1 MAKRDSF
8 CGLFFS
14 KARFFG
20 FLLNSNRKALAISIS
35 DNLLS
40 LAAHRETVYDSSN
53 AKVGLIE
60 DVLVGQDGKVVAYIL
75 NVGKWYGGLGKY
87 IAVPFQAM
95 EIKKKDDSTWAV
107 LFMTQIWLVEIECD
121 LINCDVAS
129 SSDCSAARRWRGR
142 SRRVRS
148 SRARAA
154 HRRLGTWLANRRT
167 ATSEPYWF
175 AIQSPGRRRQA
186 V

>member
-1 MAKRDSF
+1 MD
-8 CGLFFS
+8 LFFS

-107 LFMTQIWLVEIECD
+107 LLMTKDAVQ
-121 LINCDVAS
+121 
-129 SSDCSAARRWRGR
+129 SAPQQQFDQNQRKW
-142 SRRVRS
+142 V
-148 SRARAA
+148 
-154 HRRLGTWLANRRT
+154 
-167 ATSEPYWF
+167 PY
-175 AIQSPGRRRQA
+175 QPR
-186 V
+186 